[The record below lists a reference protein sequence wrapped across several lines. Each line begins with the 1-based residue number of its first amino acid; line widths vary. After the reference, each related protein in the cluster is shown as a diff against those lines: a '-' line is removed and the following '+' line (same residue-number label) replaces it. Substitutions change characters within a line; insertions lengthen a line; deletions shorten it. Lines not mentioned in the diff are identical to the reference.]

1 MKKLLAGLLISSMVL
16 AATGCSSKTSEPA
29 PTAEAKTEAPADNG
43 AADTEAAKT
52 EAAGTEAKTEGKQYE
67 IAFSLKTVT
76 NDAFQSGIAD
86 AIKSNVEAAGHK
98 FTLVTAGDET
108 AVSTQVTQIEDLIAK
123 GVSAIIVNPMDANA
137 VVPSLQKAKDA
148 GIPVVLVDSTIA
160 EGNEELYITYV
171 GTDNY
176 NAAKIGAEKLTET
189 LGNTGKVIIVRGA
202 NGNSVGDARVEGF
215 KAGLGDGIEI
225 VGEQPG
231 DWSND
236 VAKQV
241 TENMLQANPEV
252 NGLFTASDVMLDG
265 ILQAM
270 DDAKREGIQ
279 IMSFD
284 GSDDGKSLIEE
295 GLVLGTMAQFPDEM
309 GKIAVDTLVGVLDGT
324 TDPASVEKYI
334 DSGTECITAENLN

>member
-1 MKKLLAGLLISSMVL
+1 MTKKTL
-16 AATGCSSKTSEPA
+16 AAACGLTLAAATVMGM
-29 PTAEAKTEAPADNG
+29 TAMAEDN
-43 AADTEAAKT
+43 
-52 EAAGTEAKTEGKQYE
+52 QYE

-76 NDAFQSGIAD
+76 NDAFQKGIAD
-86 AIKSNVEAAGHK
+86 AIQKNVEDAGHK

-108 AVSTQVTQIEDLIAK
+108 AVSTQVTQIEDLIVK
-123 GVSAIIVNPMDANA
+123 NVDAIIVNPMDANA
-137 VVPSLQKAKDA
+137 VIPALQKAKDA

-160 EGNEELYITYV
+160 EGNEELYVTYV
-171 GTDNY
+171 GTDNF
-176 NAAKIGAEKLTET
+176 NAAKIGAEKLTEV
-189 LGNTGKVIIVRGA
+189 LGNEGKVVVVRGA
-202 NGNSVGDARVEGF
+202 NGNSVGDARVDGF

-252 NGLFTASDVMLDG
+252 DGLFTASDVMLDG

-284 GSDDGKSLIEE
+284 GSDDGKDLISE

-309 GKIAVDTLVGVLDGT
+309 GKIAVETLIGVLDGT
-324 TDPASVEKYI
+324 VDEASVEKYI
-334 DSGTECITAENLN
+334 DSGTECITAESLE

>member
-1 MKKLLAGLLISSMVL
+1 MKKCMAALLISAMVFGTMGCGSKQEAKAP
-16 AATGCSSKTSEPA
+16 AAT
-29 PTAEAKTEAPADNG
+29 EATETTQAAQETEAQAEPSA
-43 AADTEAAKT
+43 
-52 EAAGTEAKTEGKQYE
+52 EGKQYE

-76 NDAFQSGIAD
+76 NDSFQKSIAD
-86 AIKSNVEAAGHK
+86 SIQKNVEAAGHK
-98 FTLVTAGDET
+98 FTLATAGDET

-123 GVSAIIVNPMDANA
+123 KVDALIVNPMDANA
-137 VVPSLQKAKDA
+137 VIPALQKAKDA
-148 GIPVVLVDSTIA
+148 GIPVVLVDSSIA
-160 EGNEELYITYV
+160 EGNEDLYVTYV
-171 GTDNY
+171 GTDNF

-189 LGNTGKVIIVRGA
+189 LGGTGKVIIVRGA
-202 NGNSVGDARVEGF
+202 NGNSVGDARVDGF
-215 KAGLGDGIEI
+215 KAGIGENIEI

-252 NGLFTASDVMLDG
+252 DGIFTASDVMLDG

-270 DDAKREGIQ
+270 EDAGREGIQ

-284 GSDDGKSLIEE
+284 GSDDGKDLIKE

-309 GKIAVDTLVGVLDGT
+309 GRVSVETLLGVLDGT
-324 TDPASVEKYI
+324 VDPESVEKYI
-334 DSGTECITAENLN
+334 DSGTECITIDSLK

>member
-1 MKKLLAGLLISSMVL
+1 MGGKQMKKLVAALLVSSMVL
-16 AATGCSSKTSEPA
+16 ATAGCSSKTEAPA
-29 PTAEAKTEAPADNG
+29 PTEAPKTEAPAEAG
-43 AADTEAAKT
+43 GETEAAESK
-52 EAAGTEAKTEGKQYE
+52 EAGKQYE

-108 AVSTQVTQIEDLIAK
+108 AVSAQVTQIEDLIAK
-123 GVSAIIVNPMDANA
+123 KVDAIIVNPMDANA
-137 VVPSLQKAKDA
+137 VVPALQKAKDA

-160 EGNEELYITYV
+160 EGNEDLYVTYV

-176 NAAKIGAEKLTET
+176 AAAKLGAEKLTEK
-189 LGNTGKVIIVRGA
+189 LGNKGKVIIVRGA
-202 NGNSVGDARVEGF
+202 NGNSVGDARVNGF
-215 KAGLGDGIEI
+215 KDGLGDGIEI

-252 NGLFTASDVMLDG
+252 DGLFTASDVMLDG

-284 GSDDGKSLIEE
+284 GSDDGKALIEE
-295 GLVLGTMAQFPDEM
+295 GLVLGTMAQFPDHM

-324 TDPASVEKYI
+324 TDAASVEKYI
-334 DSGTECITAENLN
+334 DSGTECVTAENLK

>member
-1 MKKLLAGLLISSMVL
+1 MRKKVVASLLIAAMAFGMIGCESTSGQQASES
-16 AATGCSSKTSEPA
+16 AATETTQTDSN
-29 PTAEAKTEAPADNG
+29 AEAQPAGDG
-43 AADTEAAKT
+43 E
-52 EAAGTEAKTEGKQYE
+52 QYE

-76 NDAFQSGIAD
+76 NDAFQAGIAD
-86 AIKSNVEAAGHK
+86 AIQANVEAAGHK

-123 GVSAIIVNPMDANA
+123 KVSAIIVNPMDANA
-137 VVPSLQKAKDA
+137 VIPALQKAKDA
-148 GIPVVLVDSTIA
+148 GIPVILVDSTIA
-160 EGNEELYITYV
+160 EGNEDLYVTYV

-176 NAAKIGAEKLTET
+176 SAAKLGAEKLTEA
-189 LGNTGKVIIVRGA
+189 LGGKGKVIIVRGA

-215 KAGLGDGIEI
+215 KAGLGDGIEV

-252 NGLFTASDVMLDG
+252 DGLCTASDVMLDG

-270 DDAKREGIQ
+270 DDAKRDGIK

-284 GSDDGKSLIEE
+284 GSDDGKALIEE
-295 GLVLGTMAQFPDEM
+295 GLVYGTMAQFPDEM
-309 GKIAVDTLVGVLDGT
+309 GKIAVETLIGVLDGT
-324 TDPASVEKYI
+324 TDPDSVEKYI
-334 DSGTECITAENLN
+334 DSGTECITSETLK

>member
-1 MKKLLAGLLISSMVL
+1 MKRRSLAVLCSLTMLATAAMGLN
-16 AATGCSSKTSEPA
+16 AA
-29 PTAEAKTEAPADNG
+29 AEE
-43 AADTEAAKT
+43 E
-52 EAAGTEAKTEGKQYE
+52 QYE

-76 NDAFQSGIAD
+76 NDAFQAGIAD
-86 AIKSNVEAAGHK
+86 AIEKNVTDAGHK

-108 AVSTQVTQIEDLIAK
+108 AVSTQVTQIEDLIVK
-123 GVSAIIVNPMDANA
+123 GVDALIVNPMDANA
-137 VVPSLQKAKDA
+137 VIPALQKAKDA

-160 EGNEELYITYV
+160 EGNEALYVTYV
-171 GTDNY
+171 GTDNF
-176 NAAKIGAEKLTET
+176 NAAKIGAEKLTEV
-189 LGNTGKVIIVRGA
+189 LGNEGKVVIVRGA
-202 NGNSVGDARVEGF
+202 NGNSVGDARVDGF

-252 NGLFTASDVMLDG
+252 DGLFTASDVMLDG

-284 GSDDGKSLIEE
+284 GSDDGKALIEE

-309 GKIAVDTLVGVLDGT
+309 GKIAVDTLLGVLDGSV
-324 TDPASVEKYI
+324 DAASVEKYI
-334 DSGTECITAENLN
+334 DSGTECITAENLE